1 MRRAGQLPGRE
12 PQSDRPGQLGE
23 RLTRARANDGGAEDA
38 QAQVRDAIEQT
49 GGRGLIV
56 SGGCVLPSGASDA
69 TLVGVI
75 RALGGA
81 PKLGFIRPQ

>member
-1 MRRAGQLPGRE
+1 VPGAVVGGLDQWSTLR
-12 PQSDRPGQLGE
+12 
-23 RLTRARANDGGAEDA
+23 DGGAEDA